1 MGKLKNFFKRQI
13 EKVNVQVSMLTCA
26 LIIFSCIIIYLVTS
40 GIMTSILTDAYDE
53 RANLTFQTIESHLDN
68 RLYEDNMPSAA
79 FNSVMSYLTA
89 VKDNMAIYDICVY
102 RKDSDNN
109 IICVL
114 DTKNADNPNAV

>member
-109 IICVL
+109 IIYSI
-114 DTKNADNPNAV
+114 